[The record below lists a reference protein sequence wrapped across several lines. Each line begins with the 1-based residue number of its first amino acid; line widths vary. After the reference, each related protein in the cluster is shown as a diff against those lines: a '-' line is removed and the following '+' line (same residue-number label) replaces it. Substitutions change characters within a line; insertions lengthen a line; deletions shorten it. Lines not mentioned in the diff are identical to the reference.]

1 MYKRILL
8 PLDGSAMAEQ
18 ALPYAIAQAE
28 HFQAELI
35 LMKVLEPVER
45 RISLPPGETSRAEKL
60 TRKLACEY
68 LERIAAGFREKEISA
83 RVVTVIG
90 QPHEGIVRFAEEE
103 QVDLIVICT
112 HGHSGL
118 TRWLVGSV
126 ADRVTRGVNVPVL
139 LVRAQKE

>member
-1 MYKRILL
+1 MYKSILL

-18 ALPYAIAQAE
+18 ALPYAVAQAE
-28 HFQAELI
+28 HCQAELI
-35 LMKVLEPVER
+35 FIKVLVPAER
-45 RISLPPGETSRAEKL
+45 SIGLPPGETSRAEKV
-60 TRKLACEY
+60 TGKLAFEY
-68 LERIAAGFREKEISA
+68 LERIAAGFRDKDISF
-83 RVVTVIG
+83 RVVTVTG

-126 ADRVTRGVNVPVL
+126 AAEPDIEVHGR
-139 LVRAQKE
+139 